1 MAWGHSPTLWKVW
14 AKSLLDKGP
23 PASEVELNFD
33 NSLTEFIGE
42 ESRTV
47 SFSDAGRNDPG
58 KHGGQAAVLKGLDF
72 SLRPGEWM
80 LTLER
85 SSNHAD

>member
-1 MAWGHSPTLWKVW
+1 M
-14 AKSLLDKGP
+14 LLDKEP
-23 PASEVELNFD
+23 PVSEVEFSPG

-47 SFSDAGRNDPG
+47 SSSCSDRNDPG
-58 KHGGQAAVLKGLDF
+58 KHGGQVAVPKGLDF

-80 LTLER
+80 LTFET
-85 SSNHAD
+85 SSNHAG